1 MDLTGEPGLLRWFRG
16 TKRVLDWSFF
26 ARPGGTFVRPRD
38 SGQGVT
44 IVDQRTL
51 YYLQA
56 AGALTAGP
64 DDLVLVSSSALAQQE
79 DLLPLWEREGV
90 LGARAL
96 TATYVVEDLGPLDES
111 LAGDTALALSHAL
124 RHGQP
129 VPVTQAGRWLA
140 GRRDELAVEEFLAL
154 LDGRA
159 YTSPLRGLA
168 HGELERRGVSVAVR
182 HSVTDSFERAA
193 LYQSGSLT
201 PAARRMLPAGY
212 LAWTAEEAV
221 GAAREL
227 LRQAVRVYIKADGI
241 GSSAVAVAETT
252 RDATRRVG
260 ELWRGCQLSTAIGA
274 GQETR
279 AASRFPA
286 PMEIAPD
293 VTAGQRPLRHFTV
306 QVLIAGPA
314 GEPRVELLNASA
326 KEPAIAFGSR
336 PLDRLGQDALRLAAP
351 QLAEVALAAAPA
363 GCELLSLE
371 GFLLGDGEPEVRLI
385 EANLRLAGMS
395 QLLLAARAASGALG
409 PSCSGDYLV
418 GNVAVA
424 PGESNGEVL
433 LRLRAMA
440 DARGRRVLMLGR
452 ERPDSAKIVVLAG
465 EQPPGPCRELFGA
478 AAR

>member
-1 MDLTGEPGLLRWFRG
+1 
-16 TKRVLDWSFF
+16 
-26 ARPGGTFVRPRD
+26 
-38 SGQGVT
+38 VT

-64 DDLVLVSSSALAQQE
+64 DDLVLVSSSALTQQE
-79 DLLPLWEREGV
+79 DLLPAWERDGV
-90 LGARAL
+90 LSARSLA
-96 TATYVVEDLGPLDES
+96 ATYVVEDLGPLDPS

-124 RHGQP
+124 RHGRP
-129 VPVTQAGRWLA
+129 VPVTQAARWLA
-140 GRRDELAVEEFLAL
+140 GRRDELAGEEFVAL
-154 LDGRA
+154 LGGRV

-168 HGELERRGVSVAVR
+168 HGELERRGISLAVR
-182 HSVTDSFERAA
+182 HSITDSFERAA
-193 LYQSGSLT
+193 LYPAGSLT

-227 LRQAVRVYIKADGI
+227 LRQAARVYIKADGI

-252 RDATRRVG
+252 RDATRHVG

-279 AASRFPA
+279 AGGRFPA
-286 PMEIAPD
+286 PMEVAPD
-293 VTAGQRPLRHFTV
+293 VTGGQRPLRHFTV

-314 GEPRVELLNASA
+314 SEPRVELLNASA
-326 KEPAIAFGSR
+326 KEPAIAFGSG
-336 PLDRLGQDALRLAAP
+336 PLDRLGQDALRRAAP
-351 QLAEVALAAAPA
+351 QLAEIALAAAPA

-371 GFLLGDGEPEVRLI
+371 GFLLADGGSDGEPEVRLI

-395 QLLLAARAASGALG
+395 QLLLAARAAGGALG

-418 GNVAVA
+418 GNVSVP
-424 PGESNGEVL
+424 PGETNGEVMA
-433 LRLRAMA
+433 RLRGLA
-440 DARGRRVLMLGR
+440 DARGRRMVMLGR
-452 ERPDSAKIVVLAG
+452 ERPDSAKVVVLAG
-465 EQPPGPCRELFGA
+465 ERPPGPCRELFAGQA
-478 AAR
+478 G